1 MVGGAQ
7 SNASVQSC
15 RAEGKCTAAP
25 NQSFNA
31 VDCALSHPHRG
42 I

>member
-1 MVGGAQ
+1 MVGGARA
-7 SNASVQSC
+7 NASVQSG
-15 RAEGKCTAAP
+15 RAEGKCTVAP
-25 NQSFNA
+25 NQSLNA